1 MNNPVIGFI
10 GVGELA
16 LYTIK
21 GVRSGGYTGTIN
33 LSPRN
38 REKAEFLETN
48 YDCKT
53 LSDNQTVVDN
63 SDYIILATR
72 PDDCLAA
79 LTALNLK
86 ENKTLISVVAGVSV
100 AQLKNCINN
109 NIEIVRAMPV
119 SSAEAISS
127 PTLIF
132 PENSFVEQLFNYC
145 GSSCVVT
152 EESIFEQGSVLACV
166 YSWFFALYD
175 ELIQA
180 TQSDKLPPELAG
192 QLVMGMAKGAA
203 ELALQNKNQTP
214 GEIADSIATEGTY
227 SKMGL
232 DLIKERDSFAAWQ
245 DACQL
250 LKDKLS
256 AP

>member
-21 GVRSGGYTGTIN
+21 GVRSGGFSGTIN

-38 REKAEFLETN
+38 QEKADFLKN
-48 YDCKT
+48 NFDCKV
-53 LSDNQTVVDN
+53 LVDNQAVADSSN
-63 SDYIILATR
+63 YIILATR
-72 PDDCLAA
+72 PDDCLDA
-79 LTALNLK
+79 LTALKLNK
-86 ENKTLISVVAGVSV
+86 NKTLISVVAGISV
-100 AQLKNCINN
+100 AQLKNCIVND
-109 NIEIVRAMPV
+109 IKIVRAMPV

-127 PTLIF
+127 PTLVF
-132 PENSFVEQLFNYC
+132 PANSFVEQFFNYC
-145 GSSCVVT
+145 GNSCVVS

-180 TQSDKLPPELAG
+180 TQSDKLPPELAA

-203 ELALQNKNQTP
+203 ELALQNKDQTP
-214 GEIADSIATEGTY
+214 AEIAASIATEGTY

-232 DLIKERDSFAAWQ
+232 DLIKQRDGFAAWQ

-250 LKDKLS
+250 LKGKLS